1 MCLYFRN
8 VFVDLILKGKDLLG
22 YAKLFAPR
30 ICGKNDEIILK
41 YFQSL
46 KKGKKYIALFPVS
59 ISNLENLEKTL
70 VLSIICSKCNNDDEK
85 IFKKAESID
94 YKFLV

>member
-22 YAKLFAPR
+22 YAKLFAPK

-41 YFQSL
+41 YFQ
-46 KKGKKYIALFPVS
+46 
-59 ISNLENLEKTL
+59 
-70 VLSIICSKCNNDDEK
+70 
-85 IFKKAESID
+85 
-94 YKFLV
+94 